1 MKKIILDCSATLSWL
16 MPVENWP
23 EGELLLDEIV
33 ENGAYVPNL
42 WSLEIAN
49 SLLVAVK
56 RKRITHEMRL
66 NFLSSLKDLPIEV
79 DSSTSDYAFSK
90 ISTIAQEY
98 ELTAYDA
105 SYIELA
111 VRLKGT
117 LATLD
122 KALIKAANKMKVPL
136 Y

>member
-1 MKKIILDCSATLSWL
+1 MKSIILDCSATLAWL
-16 MPVENWP
+16 MPDESWP

-49 SLLVAVK
+49 SLLIAVT

-66 NFLSSLKDLPIEV
+66 NLLSSLKDLPIEV
-79 DSSTSDYAFSK
+79 DSSTSDYAFNK
-90 ISTIAQEY
+90 ISTIAQEH

-122 KALIKAANKMKVPL
+122 KALIKAASKMKVPL